1 MKLKQV
7 IIDKDAF
14 VGINL
19 KDLCDFSHDHFLILP
34 IVLYDEC
41 STNEEKQQELLSRFR
56 KLLLSD
62 GYICA
67 SGIDIVRKEGETL
80 KPYGFLADL
89 DGTNKWRKALKEDPR
104 LINPN
109 NDDDIR
115 EGRMEVA
122 KFLLEYNKE
131 IAKKLATEKLR
142 EVETQRSLLEA
153 ERFERFKFWI
163 QAIDCQN
170 IHEILAKEKEL
181 LKFTNSPD
189 RFCLSSAWISWHFVR
204 LASVLYFDFSF
215 LNKGR
220 GGEPERLRTLHD
232 LNDIEYVLLLSRA
245 DGLLTRDEKLVKPLA
260 QAAFPEKDVF
270 SDLDE
275 VPDEYLCHWS

>member
-19 KDLCDFSHDHFLILP
+19 KDLCDFAHNHFLILP
-34 IVLYDEC
+34 MVLYDEC

-89 DGTNKWRKALKEDPR
+89 DGINKWRKALKEDPR

-115 EGRMEVA
+115 ERRMEIA

-153 ERFERFKFWI
+153 DRFERFKFWI

-170 IHEILAKEKEL
+170 IHEILVKEKEL

-204 LASVLYFDFSF
+204 LASVLYFDYSF

-232 LNDIEYVLLLSRA
+232 LNDIEYVLFLSRA

-260 QAAFPEKDVF
+260 KAAFPEKDVF
-270 SDLDE
+270 SSLDE
-275 VPDEYLCHWS
+275 VPDEYLCNWS

>member
-1 MKLKQV
+1 MKLKQI

-19 KDLCDFSHDHFLILP
+19 NDLCDFAHNHFLILP
-34 IVLYDEC
+34 LVLYDEC
-41 STNEEKQQELLSRFR
+41 SINEDKQQELLSRFH

-80 KPYGFLADL
+80 EPYGFLADL
-89 DGTNKWRKALKEDPR
+89 DGTNKWRKALKDDPR

-115 EGRMEVA
+115 ERRMESA

-131 IAKKLATEKLR
+131 IAEKLAPEKLR
-142 EVETQRSLLEA
+142 EAEARRSWLEA
-153 ERFERFKFWI
+153 DRLERYRFWI
-163 QAIDCQN
+163 EAIDCQDVHAL
-170 IHEILAKEKEL
+170 IREESV
-181 LKFTNSPD
+181 KFTNSPD
-189 RFCLSSAWISWHFVR
+189 RFCLSSAWFFWHFVR
-204 LASVLYFDFSF
+204 LAYVMYLDYYF
-215 LNKGR
+215 LKR
-220 GGEPERLRTLHD
+220 GQGAEPEQMRALHD

-260 QAAFPEKDVF
+260 EAAFPEKDVF

-275 VPDEYLCHWS
+275 VPKEYVCHWI

>member
-1 MKLKQV
+1 MKPKEI

-14 VGINL
+14 VGIKL
-19 KDLCDFSHDHFLILP
+19 KELCDFAHNHILILP
-34 IVLYDEC
+34 LVLYDEC
-41 STNEEKQQELLSRFR
+41 STNDEKQQELLSRFR
-56 KLLLSD
+56 KLLLSG

-67 SGIDIVRKEGETL
+67 SGMDIVTKEGETL

-89 DGTNKWRKALKEDPR
+89 DETNKWRKALKEDPR

-115 EGRMEVA
+115 ERRVEVA

-131 IAKKLATEKLR
+131 IAEKLALKKLR
-142 EVETQRSLLEA
+142 EAEVRRSWLEA
-153 ERFERFKFWI
+153 NRLERYRFWFD
-163 QAIDCQN
+163 AIDCQDVHAL
-170 IHEILAKEKEL
+170 IREESV
-181 LKFTNSPD
+181 KFTNSPD
-189 RFCLSSAWISWHFVR
+189 RFCLSSAWVYWHFVR
-204 LASVLYFDFSF
+204 LVYAIYLDYYF
-215 LNKGR
+215 LKR
-220 GGEPERLRTLHD
+220 GQGAETEQMRALHD

-270 SDLDE
+270 SSLDE
-275 VPDEYLCHWS
+275 VPEEYVCHWS

>member
-19 KDLCDFSHDHFLILP
+19 KDLCDFAHNHFLILP
-34 IVLYDEC
+34 LVLYDEC
-41 STNEEKQQELLSRFR
+41 STNEEKQQELLSRFC

-115 EGRMEVA
+115 ERRMEVA

-131 IAKKLATEKLR
+131 IAKKLATEKNR
-142 EVETQRSLLEA
+142 KVETQRSLLEA
-153 ERFERFKFWI
+153 DRFERFKFWI

-170 IHEILAKEKEL
+170 IHEILVKEKEL
-181 LKFTNSPD
+181 LKFTNSQD

-204 LASVLYFDFSF
+204 LAYVLYFDYSF

-220 GGEPERLRTLHD
+220 GGEHERLRALHD
-232 LNDIEYVLLLSRA
+232 LNDIEYVLLLSRV

-270 SDLDE
+270 SSLDE
-275 VPDEYLCHWS
+275 VPDEYICHWS